1 MIDIELV
8 SPGGVVTVHAEDG
21 ASWSARLS
29 AGLISDATDGLISE
43 LEGRIEPIP
52 FASLKDKEEMIQ
64 RLETM
69 LPEYLPDEMRG
80 RAIKYVEA
88 SPYYEE

>member
-8 SPGGVVTVHAEDG
+8 SPGGVVTVCAEDG

-29 AGLISDATDGLISE
+29 AGLISDASDGLLSE
-43 LEGRIEPIP
+43 LDGRIEPVP
-52 FASLKDKEEMIQ
+52 FASLKDKEDMIR
-64 RLETM
+64 RLESM
-69 LPEYLPDEMRG
+69 DSQHLSDELRG
-80 RAIKYVEA
+80 RAIKYVEG